1 MAPYILFLDVPLKL
15 ETRNCV
21 KYADRNMELRIEN
34 APEGPNIEAS

>member
-1 MAPYILFLDVPLKL
+1 MAPYILFLDVPLRL

-34 APEGPNIEAS
+34 ATEGPNIEAS